1 MNRIGKI
8 LENETNTGKD
18 FVVHVKNENEL
29 NELIEVLMRHNF
41 NIQLSFD
48 FNPEQLDLWMKN
60 IAKEDGNDLCFRIRN
75 RENDKCVAY
84 NPSVEHW
91 RLFCN
96 DILEI
101 INGEL
106 KFNEGDYSLEDAR
119 IEAKKLYKDM
129 KDDDSPS
136 LDLFGLSVNAND
148 EKIMDKIVSLVG
160 YTKDKLFR

>member
-1 MNRIGKI
+1 MKRIGKI
-8 LENETNTGKD
+8 LENKNNVGKD
-18 FVVHVKNENEL
+18 FVIHVKNENEL
-29 NELIEVLMRHNF
+29 NELIDTLMTHDF

-48 FNPEQLDLWMKN
+48 FNPKQLDLWMKD
-60 IAKEDGNDLCFRIRN
+60 IAQEDGNDLCFRIRN

-106 KFNEGDYSLEDAR
+106 KFNEGNYSLDDAR

-129 KDDDSPS
+129 KDNSPS
-136 LDLFGLSVNAND
+136 LDLFELSVNAND
-148 EKIMDKIVSLVG
+148 EEIMDKIVSLVG
-160 YTKDKLFR
+160 YTKEEIFV

>member
-8 LENETNTGKD
+8 LVNENNTGKD

-29 NELIEVLMRHNF
+29 NELIDVLMSHNF
-41 NIQLSFD
+41 NIQLSFG
-48 FNPEQLDLWMKN
+48 FSPEQLDLWMKD

-75 RENDKCVAY
+75 REGDKCIAY

-106 KFNEGDYSLEDAR
+106 TVNKGNYSLDDAR
-119 IEAKKLYKDM
+119 IEAKKLYEDM
-129 KDDDSPS
+129 KDDSLS
-136 LDLFGLSVNAND
+136 LDLFGLNVNANG
-148 EKIMDKIVSLVG
+148 EEIMNKIVSLVG
-160 YTKDKLFR
+160 YTKEELFR

>member
-1 MNRIGKI
+1 MNRIGRI
-8 LENETNTGKD
+8 LENENNIGKD
-18 FVVHVKNENEL
+18 FVVHIKNENEL
-29 NELIEVLMRHNF
+29 NELIDVLMSHNF
-41 NIQLSFD
+41 NIQLSINFS
-48 FNPEQLDLWMKN
+48 PERLDLWMKD

-75 RENDKCVAY
+75 REDDKCVAY
-84 NPSVEHW
+84 NPSIEHW

-106 KFNEGDYSLEDAR
+106 EFNEGNYSLDDAR

-129 KDDDSPS
+129 KDDNPS

-148 EKIMDKIVSLVG
+148 EEIMDKIVSLVG
-160 YTKDKLFR
+160 YTKEELFR